1 MTGLIQEAT
10 IQAIHD
16 AMRAGQLTSG
26 QLVQAYLDR
35 IAEYDRRGPSLTA
48 IQTANP
54 RALEEANRMDARMRT
69 SEVIG
74 PLHGIPVVVKDQVE
88 TSDMPTTYGSTLF
101 RDFVPARDATV
112 VRRLRGA
119 GAVILAKTTMGELA
133 AGYAG
138 GAFGACR
145 NAYDPSRD
153 PSGSSSG
160 SGVAVAAN
168 LAILAVGEDTLGSVR
183 GPAARGSLV
192 GLRPTLPLV
201 SRFGMMPATPTR
213 DTLGP
218 MARSVRDAAILLDV
232 LAGYDPADPVTAAC
246 VGHLPAS
253 YTDFLAADG
262 LKGRRLGVIREP
274 MAEDTDPAAED
285 YVQVRVV
292 IDRALADL
300 SAQGAEVVDPVVI
313 PSLRDLLART
323 RASFETE
330 AAIDRYLAE
339 HASAP
344 VRTLRELV
352 LSSAVLP
359 SRRSRL
365 IESLGKTTDDP
376 GYLRQILAREELR
389 QAVLSVMADHRLD
402 ALVYATFDH
411 DPAPIPADV
420 MTAASISQVGNNRAL
435 APMVVFPALTVPAG
449 FTGGGLP
456 VGLEL
461 LGRPFTE
468 GRLFSMA
475 FAYEQA
481 THHRRPPESAP
492 PLPGEP

>member
-1 MTGLIQEAT
+1 
-10 IQAIHD
+10 
-16 AMRAGQLTSG
+16 
-26 QLVQAYLDR
+26 
-35 IAEYDRRGPSLTA
+35 
-48 IQTANP
+48 
-54 RALEEANRMDARMRT
+54 
-69 SEVIG
+69 
-74 PLHGIPVVVKDQVE
+74 
-88 TSDMPTTYGSTLF
+88 
-101 RDFVPARDATV
+101 
-112 VRRLRGA
+112 
-119 GAVILAKTTMGELA
+119 
-133 AGYAG
+133 
-138 GAFGACR
+138 
-145 NAYDPSRD
+145 
-153 PSGSSSG
+153 
-160 SGVAVAAN
+160 
-168 LAILAVGEDTLGSVR
+168 
-183 GPAARGSLV
+183 
-192 GLRPTLPLV
+192 
-201 SRFGMMPATPTR
+201 MMPATPTR